1 MLFVTFEFTDLSVFI
16 ETCNVFKCINRV
28 NIGFNWLFRGMRI
41 NICNRPCMLPV
52 YFFGVVYR
60 PTRACSTH
68 METSPLPVKSC
79 TFWHML
85 GTHDLWTVRVINRHL
100 LWHGTSVYNGHLRGR
115 VTLTLMSKRLV
126 VDLSLLVFTN

>member
-52 YFFGVVYR
+52 YFFWCGLSSHSSMFHSYGDI
-60 PTRACSTH
+60 TFACEELQILTYA
-68 METSPLPVKSC
+68 
-79 TFWHML
+79 
-85 GTHDLWTVRVINRHL
+85 RH
-100 LWHGTSVYNGHLRGR
+100 T
-115 VTLTLMSKRLV
+115 
-126 VDLSLLVFTN
+126 